1 MSVRKGLAFF
11 LGLSLAVSLLVL
23 GFTVDA
29 STISMLMGA
38 KKSALLLALGIML
51 CAWSC
56 DAWRFILIARAAGE
70 SISFRLGIL
79 LTWLHYFGCAI
90 TPMQGGGGP
99 FQIFVLYKN
108 GISIGKG
115 VAITLTRTL
124 LTLFLLGFVVP
135 VSVFSHPEL
144 FQGRMLLKGIFFW
157 VAFFVS
163 ASWIVISLSIF
174 RPRLIK
180 RFAGGL
186 IFVLNRFGLLKRRYI
201 LRAVRR
207 VYGEI
212 DEYNKIFRLFFS
224 TGRTSFLWAIFFSCL
239 HLLCFFSVLPC
250 LIWAVGLPV
259 HFGEAVVVQG
269 MFMFLLYFVP
279 TPGASGV
286 AEGGGAAIFKLLVP
300 WNLAGVMAIAW
311 RFFTEYLAIFMGGMV
326 AVKLLGWGGADKLL
340 QGEGEEMDCDISA
353 KP

>member
-11 LGLSLAVSLLVL
+11 LGLSLAVSFLVL
-23 GFTVDA
+23 AFTVDA
-29 STISMLMGA
+29 STITMLLQA
-38 KKSALLLALGIML
+38 RKSSLLMALGIMI

-56 DAWRFILIARAAGE
+56 DAGRFILIARAAGE
-70 SISFRLGIL
+70 KVSFRLGIL

-99 FQIFVLYKN
+99 FQVFILYKN
-108 GISIGKG
+108 RISIGKV

-135 VSVFSHPEL
+135 VSVFSYPEL
-144 FQGRMLLKGIFFW
+144 LQGRMLLKGIFFW
-157 VAFFVS
+157 VAFFVT
-163 ASWIVISLSIF
+163 ASWILISLSIF
-174 RPRLIK
+174 RPKLIK
-180 RFAGGL
+180 RFSGAL
-186 IFVLNRFGLLKRRYI
+186 VLVLNRLGLLKRRYI

-207 VYGEI
+207 IYGEI

-224 TGRTSFLWAIFFSCL
+224 TGRIYFLWAIFFSCL

-250 LIWAVGLPV
+250 LIWGLGLPV
-259 HFGEAVVVQG
+259 RFGEAVVVQG

-311 RFFTEYLAIFMGGMV
+311 RFFTEYLAIFMGGIV
-326 AVKLLGWGGADKLL
+326 AIKLLGWGEAEKLL
-340 QGEGEEMDCDISA
+340 QEEEVSHDVSA
-353 KP
+353 KS